1 MKATEKI
8 KLMMRLEKGFQKLDL
23 EELHMIKDTLN
34 KEIDNKTKLLFRGE
48 KLHKAVLKRE
58 LKKRLAKFADDDIE
72 KGFFKS
78 WIIPTLFVWKVFT
91 QDYRFSV
98 K

>member
-34 KEIDNKTKLLFRGE
+34 KEIENKWVVNFCFEARNCIKQLQNE
-48 KLHKAVLKRE
+48 N
-58 LKKRLAKFADDDIE
+58 
-72 KGFFKS
+72 
-78 WIIPTLFVWKVFT
+78 
-91 QDYRFSV
+91 
-98 K
+98 

>member
-34 KEIDNKTKLLFRGE
+34 KEIENKTKLLFRGE
-48 KLHKAVLKRE
+48 KLHKAILKRE
-58 LKKRLAKFADDDIE
+58 LKRRLAGFADDDIE
-72 KGFFKS
+72 NGFFT
-78 WIIPTLFVWKVFT
+78 P
-91 QDYRFSV
+91 
-98 K
+98 

>member
-8 KLMMRLEKGFQKLDL
+8 KLMIDLEFGFKQLDF

-34 KEIDNKTKLLFRGE
+34 KEIDNKFKLFHRGE

-58 LKKRLAKFADDDIE
+58 LKKRLVGFADDDIE

-91 QDYRFSV
+91 QEYHFSV
-98 K
+98 

>member
-8 KLMMRLEKGFQKLDL
+8 KLMMRLEKGFQKLDFK
-23 EELHMIKDTLN
+23 ELHMIKDTLN

>member
-8 KLMMRLEKGFQKLDL
+8 KLMIDLEFGFKQLDF

-34 KEIDNKTKLLFRGE
+34 KEIDNKFKLFHRGE

-58 LKKRLAKFADDDIE
+58 LKRRLAGFANDDIE

-78 WIIPTLFVWKVFT
+78 
-91 QDYRFSV
+91 
-98 K
+98 

>member
-1 MKATEKI
+1 MMKKGEKKMKATEKI

-34 KEIDNKTKLLFRGE
+34 KEIDNKFKLFHRGE

-58 LKKRLAKFADDDIE
+58 ARKRGE
-72 KGFFKS
+72 
-78 WIIPTLFVWKVFT
+78 
-91 QDYRFSV
+91 
-98 K
+98 

>member
-8 KLMMRLEKGFQKLDL
+8 KLIIELEVGFKQLDL

-34 KEIDNKTKLLFRGE
+34 KEIENKTKLLFRGE
-48 KLHKAVLKRE
+48 KLHKAILKRE
-58 LKKRLAKFADDDIE
+58 LKRRLAGFADDDIE

-91 QDYRFSV
+91 QEYHFSV
-98 K
+98 

>member
-1 MKATEKI
+1 MKQNIMKATEKI
-8 KLMMRLEKGFQKLDL
+8 KLMMRLEKGFQKLDFK
-23 EELHMIKDTLN
+23 ELHMIKDTLN

-78 WIIPTLFVWKVFT
+78 
-91 QDYRFSV
+91 
-98 K
+98 